1 MFSIQNDLKEK
12 DRPALTPLLFNFSLE
27 YVIMEIQDS
36 EEMELNKGKNNSLL
50 EGIDSK
56 GF

>member
-1 MFSIQNDLKEK
+1 
-12 DRPALTPLLFNFSLE
+12 
-27 YVIMEIQDS
+27 MEIQDS

-56 GF
+56 GFWRWCITLGISRFLDFLHRPVF